1 MAKVGV
7 IMPTHGLSRHL
18 AVAVKSVVQQSHQDW
33 TLNIVCDGAAEET
46 VKLAERLASH
56 DTRIRTA
63 RQARAGVAAARNRG
77 IAMLGPTPDVVA
89 FLDHDDRW
97 LPGTLATLTRALES
111 SSDECVGAH
120 GIARFIDEA
129 GTPVRIGELEGDLR
143 AVDLVVAAV
152 GQRDLGIDQ
161 GVVRQDAGFRG
172 HADAVLH

>member
-63 RQARAGVAAARNRG
+63 RQARAGVAARP
-77 IAMLGPTPDVVA
+77 PTSSRSSITTTDGFPE
-89 FLDHDDRW
+89 RW
-97 LPGTLATLTRALES
+97 PR
-111 SSDECVGAH
+111 
-120 GIARFIDEA
+120 
-129 GTPVRIGELEGDLR
+129 
-143 AVDLVVAAV
+143 
-152 GQRDLGIDQ
+152 
-161 GVVRQDAGFRG
+161 
-172 HADAVLH
+172 